1 MTNLDTM
8 YYGEQ
13 FNTITHLDG
22 AGLAIH
28 RQCKGM
34 RPMPQSRQC
43 LLLKLQN
50 PKSWRACTQP
60 LRWRAVCF
68 VPCLPARRG
77 AKARPSKA
85 FA

>member
-1 MTNLDTM
+1 M
-8 YYGEQ
+8 YCSEQ
-13 FNTITHLDG
+13 FNSVTYLDG
-22 AGLAIH
+22 AGLAIR

-43 LLLKLQN
+43 QLLKLQSS
-50 PKSWRACTQP
+50 KSRRACTQAGH
-60 LRWRAVCF
+60 LHAACF